1 MDSTRKLT
9 YNGLIIALTVVI
21 LYFGSF
27 TKSKLSFLAVA
38 SFLLAISVIV
48 SGIKGGILSIVA
60 TDILSFLLIPDLY
73 YKLIFIPISFY
84 PIIKS
89 MAEKRRYSWILKYA
103 YFNLSLFAM
112 LILGKIFLNESFLST
127 NLQIF
132 ILVLLVFEVGF
143 YFYDYAFT
151 KFVFFIVRRIF

>member
-1 MDSTRKLT
+1 MDRTRNLT
-9 YNGLIIALTVVI
+9 YNGLIIALTVAI
-21 LYFGSF
+21 LYFGAF
-27 TKSKLSFLAVA
+27 TKSKLSFLAIA

-48 SGIKGGILSIVA
+48 SGIKGGILAIVA
-60 TDILSFLLIPDLY
+60 TDILSFLLIPNLY
-73 YKLIFIPISFY
+73 YKLVFIPISFY

-89 MAEKRRYSWILKYA
+89 LAEKRKYSWALKYA

-112 LILGKIFLNESFLST
+112 LIFGKIFLYQNFSST
-127 NLQIF
+127 NLPIF
-132 ILVLLVFEVGF
+132 IIVLLIFELGF